1 MVKFYIETFPCTSTG
16 KNGGKMKNFLRA
28 LVLILALAMTLML
41 FACGGGE
48 CTSHVDTSPK
58 DAKCDT
64 CGADVPC
71 AVCVDGDKNAKCDV
85 CGGEVAC
92 AACTDA
98 DKNAKC
104 DVCGK
109 DVACAECLDV
119 NGDGKC
125 DVCSKDI
132 VINDIVLIELGYVNF
147 QFVLA
152 DGIDA
157 DVKKLVEYDIIKE
170 MYKKSKTEVTS
181 VVEGSEEDNVQ
192 DIEVLIGGVQ
202 NRGEQY
208 TMDRYEL
215 GEKGYVIRII
225 GTKIVINA
233 GSDKALADAVE
244 EFAEDI
250 LDYDNKNLYDA
261 VMTAE
266 QMVIKYQNNY
276 KITSLAVNGTDM
288 KGYTIAA
295 DLSNEYH
302 SEVAS
307 SLRDTIYSR
316 TGYWFKIVSIDEATD
331 KSIIIKSVPKVYND
345 QSFKISASGSQLL
358 IECAFDN
365 KLKDTVAAFA
375 TQNITLGEGDVNFT
389 GSVFNRDISYV
400 TYEEFGAVGNG
411 VTDDFFAI
419 KAAHDVAN
427 ISGQIVKA
435 TAGKTYLIHETRV
448 DGFGASPEAIII
460 KTNVD
465 WCGAQFII
473 DDTDIKRD
481 DGTKRGTVNVFNIR
495 NDYEDI
501 TITDTTILAGLAG
514 IGEGTTKINLS
525 LGYPALLTIYN
536 SNHKVFRRSQGGNLE
551 EGDDQSELLLID
563 AEGNVDPSTPFMFDY
578 TVVTS
583 VKVHRLDVE
592 PITVKNGTFTTW
604 ASQINRAKLDENGN
618 FVSVTA
624 SYILRGITVNRPGTV
639 VEDVKHY
646 VEKELS
652 WTDEDAENKFYGACY
667 NGFFCPTNTNDVLF
681 KDCVLTGRRN
691 YAQSSYDFKANYVN
705 KLRLEGC
712 TQSNFYLSV
721 NDDGTTEPACDI
733 TFDENGIPTVTPR
746 AGADVYPSMKPNT
759 TGPSYFCWGVT
770 GSNYC
775 KNFEWINCVLSRYD
789 AHCGVLNG
797 KIIGTTIN
805 VIALTGKGDF
815 LVQDVT
821 WISATNVID
830 DESGNT
836 VIGLRS
842 DYGSTWEG
850 TITIKDTK
858 AIGTKWLVSKA
869 YKNHYYGYTCHFPNI
884 VVDNLEFTDAD
895 DIEFVYGAWITTE
908 KTIHESTVK
917 YDYDTKQTG
926 TFANTNPTVPPEF
939 VKILNNKS
947 GENYII
953 PYDIPFFYNTKFE
966 IDTDGDAE
974 PDVGYYNN
982 NVYSGYIE

>member
-1 MVKFYIETFPCTSTG
+1 MKKFS
-16 KNGGKMKNFLRA
+16 RA

-48 CTSHVDTSPK
+48 CTSHVDASPK
-58 DAKCDT
+58 NAKCDV

-71 AVCVDGDKNAKCDV
+71 TACVDGDKNAKCDV
-85 CGGEVAC
+85 CGGDVAC
-92 AACTDA
+92 AACVDA

-104 DVCGK
+104 DVCGG
-109 DVACAECLDV
+109 DVACAECTDRDG
-119 NGDGKC
+119 NGKC

-157 DVKKLVEYDIIKE
+157 DVKKLVEYDIVKE
-170 MYKKSKTEVTS
+170 MDRKSGIEVKS

-192 DIEVLIGGVQ
+192 DIEVLVGGVQ

-250 LDYDNKNLYDA
+250 LDYENRDLYDA

-266 QMVIKYQNNY
+266 QMVIKYQDNY

-302 SEVAS
+302 SEAAS

-331 KSIIIKSVPKVYND
+331 KSIIIKSVPKVYNN

-419 KAAHDVAN
+419 KATHDFAN

-448 DGFGASPEAIII
+448 DGKGTSPEAIII

-465 WCGAQFII
+465 WCGAEFII
-473 DDTDIKRD
+473 DDRDIKRD
-481 DGTKRGTVNVFNIR
+481 DGTKRGTVNIFSIR

-536 SNHKVFRRSQGGNLE
+536 SNHKVYRRSQGGTLE
-551 EGDDQSELLLID
+551 EGDDQSELILID
-563 AEGNVDPSTPFMFDY
+563 AEGNVDPSTPFLFDY
-578 TVVTS
+578 AVVTS

-592 PITVKNGTFTTW
+592 PLTVKNGTFTTW
-604 ASQINRAKLDENGN
+604 ASQENRAKFDENGN
-618 FVSVTA
+618 FISAPVA
-624 SYILRGITVNRPGTV
+624 YILRGITVNRPGTV

-646 VEKELS
+646 VEKELPWS
-652 WTDEDAENKFYGACY
+652 NEERANHYYGHPY
-667 NGFFCPTNTNDVLF
+667 NGFFCPTNTNDVLL
-681 KDCVLTGRRN
+681 KDCVLTGRRA
-691 YAQSSYDFKANYVN
+691 YDQSSYDLKANYVSN
-705 KLRLEGC
+705 LRLVGC
-712 TQSNFYLSV
+712 IQSNFYLKL

-733 TFDENGIPTVTPR
+733 TFDENGVPTVTPH
-746 AGADVYPSMKPNT
+746 AGDKVYTSMTAVPEVQ
-759 TGPSYFCWGVT
+759 YQFCWGVSGT
-770 GSNYC
+770 NYC
-775 KNFEWINCVLSRYD
+775 KSVKWINCALSRFD
-789 AHCGVLNG
+789 AHCGVVNG
-797 KIIGTTIN
+797 EIKGTTIN
-805 VIALTGKGDF
+805 VIALVGKGEF
-815 LVQDVT
+815 LIEGVT
-821 WISATNVID
+821 WISAAFAEDNHSNNVLIA
-830 DESGNT
+830 
-836 VIGLRS
+836 LRG
-842 DYGSTWEG
+842 DYGSPWEG

-858 AIGTKWLVSKA
+858 AYNYPTGTTWLV
-869 YKNHYYGYTCHFPNI
+869 YHGFLNHYYGYTCHFPNI
-884 VVDNLEFTDAD
+884 VVDNLEFTNTDN
-895 DIEFVYGAWITTE
+895 IEFVYAPWIIHGETA
-908 KTIHESTVK
+908 IHESTLK
-917 YDYDTKQTG
+917 INRYINAKG
-926 TFANTNPTVPPEF
+926 TLDNENPIVPPEF
-939 VKILNNKS
+939 VKILNNEA
-947 GENYII
+947 GENYVM

-966 IDTDGDAE
+966 IDTDGDTQ
-974 PDVGYYNN
+974 PDVGYYRNE
-982 NVYSGYIE
+982 VYDGSIE